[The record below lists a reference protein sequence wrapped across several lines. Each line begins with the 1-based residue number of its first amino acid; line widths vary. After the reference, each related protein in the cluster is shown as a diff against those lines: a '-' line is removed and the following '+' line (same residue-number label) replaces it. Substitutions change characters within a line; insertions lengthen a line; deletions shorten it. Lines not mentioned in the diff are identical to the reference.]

1 MPLLD
6 VRGVDALQGRVPILR
21 DVSLQVERGEIV
33 GVVGSNGA
41 GKSTLLDTISG
52 LTTRT
57 KGTIAFDGR
66 AIDAV
71 PAHARV
77 DLGLVQIPEGR
88 RLFPFTSV
96 LGNLRMGS
104 FTARARARESANLE
118 RVFGLFPILKSR
130 TRQLAGTLSGG
141 EQQMLTIGRALMA
154 EPTMLMIDEPSLGLA
169 PLFVKT
175 MFEVV
180 QSIRAQGVTVLLV
193 EQNVRKTLELSDRAY
208 VLENGRIVL
217 EGTGADLLKDSHL
230 RQAYLGL

>member
-6 VRGVDALQGRVPILR
+6 VRGVDALQGRVQILR

-57 KGTIAFDGR
+57 KGTIAFGGR

-88 RLFPFTSV
+88 RLFPFMSV

-118 RVFGLFPILKSR
+118 RVFALFPILKSR

>member
-6 VRGVDALQGRVPILR
+6 VRGVDALQGRVQILR

-57 KGTIAFDGR
+57 KGTIAFGGR
-66 AIDAV
+66 VIDAV

-118 RVFGLFPILKSR
+118 RVFALFPILKSR